1 MLLHVAVKCPLLP
14 EGAFSVSLAHAL
26 DVLDVTHCMHGRAA
40 ADMIDRLLSGVCI
53 HCTLDLDVAVD
64 AEP

>member
-1 MLLHVAVKCPLLP
+1 ML
-14 EGAFSVSLAHAL
+14 L

-64 AEP
+64 TEP